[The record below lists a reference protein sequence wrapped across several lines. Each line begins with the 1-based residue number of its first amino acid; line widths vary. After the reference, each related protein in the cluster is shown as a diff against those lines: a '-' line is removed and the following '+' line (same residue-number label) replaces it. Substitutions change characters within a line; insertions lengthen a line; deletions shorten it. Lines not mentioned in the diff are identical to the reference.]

1 MNQNVCVSDNI
12 WDALCDLVQF
22 VQLKKTWKK
31 TMEEWY
37 FSQVEDLSLQLYQKY
52 HSSIGVFHVF

>member
-22 VQLKKTWKK
+22 VQLKKNVKK
-31 TMEEWY
+31 NY
-37 FSQVEDLSLQLYQKY
+37 G
-52 HSSIGVFHVF
+52 GVIL